1 MYRVI
6 NRGLK
11 SLLFHCLLSLQNS
24 IKHRMK
30 KFGTLKDSINR
41 RMGTSQIQEIQRKK
55 GKRDDFC

>member
-1 MYRVI
+1 MKKPSYSGVFVR
-6 NRGLK
+6 
-11 SLLFHCLLSLQNS
+11 